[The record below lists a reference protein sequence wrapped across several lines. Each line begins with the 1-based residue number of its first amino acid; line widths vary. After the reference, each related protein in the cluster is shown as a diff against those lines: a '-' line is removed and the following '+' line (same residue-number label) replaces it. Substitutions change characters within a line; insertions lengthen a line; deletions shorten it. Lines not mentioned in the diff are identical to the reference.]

1 MLEFIFCK
9 DQKYMVRTVL
19 CAQNGGLKL
28 KFGLAVEEL
37 HGSNKTL
44 KIMVFWLRVQQ
55 ISFFKIF
62 GAIFTYSIPTHLRSE

>member
-9 DQKYMVRTVL
+9 DQKYVSSAVL

-37 HGSNKTL
+37 HRFKKDTKNFGFSAQNETNN
-44 KIMVFWLRVQQ
+44 F
-55 ISFFKIF
+55 FFKIF
-62 GAIFTYSIPTHLRSE
+62 